1 MDKQLIDGIIAR
13 YRLKL
18 TAGVLGP
25 VKKVYKVPE
34 PARAPARPLP
44 LPVEV
49 PAEAPKEP
57 VKV

>member
-1 MDKQLIDGIIAR
+1 MDKQLIDLILR
-13 YRLKL
+13 HRQKL
-18 TAGVLGP
+18 FSGVLGP